1 MITITI
7 MILDDCDALHYR
19 QEVLCRRCRA
29 GEGEKKKKKVVSVF
43 HGGRSVAP
51 PCLCK
56 DMKNS
61 KMDKKLLAEWIITY
75 FPLQAKYVHSYFR
88 FTEIHF
94 IHKQAVAVDKCFQ
107 ITFKPELKKTQLF
120 FIVFIVFA
128 RTFNT
133 QIIYFH
139 SLKICSSRCLNDW
152 GFLHM
157 SDVMHCLHV
166 VFYSCEHVSTFG
178 TYWPETR
185 NISHSLIPLSMKM
198 KLTFS
203 LRGFFLYGFF
213 GRRSCRRFC
222 CTEKKNILKL
232 SKKES

>member
-1 MITITI
+1 
-7 MILDDCDALHYR
+7 MILDDCESQFAMPYII
-19 QEVLCRRCRA
+19 
-29 GEGEKKKKKVVSVF
+29 
-43 HGGRSVAP
+43 
-51 PCLCK
+51 
-56 DMKNS
+56 
-61 KMDKKLLAEWIITY
+61 DKKSCAEDAEQRKERRKRKKLFQFSMEGGWWLPHVFVRIWKIGNWVKFFSRMQITY

-107 ITFKPELKKTQLF
+107 ITFKPELKKTRLF

-166 VFYSCEHVSTFG
+166 VFYSCEHVSTLG

-185 NISHSLIPLSMKM
+185 NISQSLIPLSMKM

-203 LRGFFLYGFF
+203 LRGSFLYGFF
-213 GRRSCRRFC
+213 GHRSCRRFY
-222 CTEKKNILKL
+222 CTEIHFKIKL
-232 SKKES
+232 LKKES